1 MTNKIFR
8 TLGTICIVI
17 ALAGGFALAFILCW
31 GGI

>member
-1 MTNKIFR
+1 MTNKILKV
-8 TLGTICIVI
+8 LGWVCITI